1 MPTPD
6 ASQFTTLKKYTAIS
20 EAAISSAGTKI
31 SRFYSTYVPTF
42 LSTKTL
48 FLPSA
53 NKDDKIAL
61 EIIPPPPPPPVLGNP
76 SVTTHSNDEYAYIF
90 PSNIIVNQTGGTS
103 FQWYMTIPNYTRIIT
118 LINGSQVI
126 TEGPLQWTLVCSG
139 ATTDTLAITSF
150 STNGVPV
157 GSYLLY
163 TYCVV
168 TNQFGSVTSS
178 TVNAVPTS

>member
-20 EAAISSAGTKI
+20 EVTISSAGTKI

-42 LSTKTL
+42 LSTKAL

-61 EIIPPPPPPPVLGNP
+61 GVIPIPPVLGSPNLF
-76 SVTTHSNDEYAYIF
+76 THSNDQYVYIF
-90 PSNIIVNQTGGTS
+90 PSNITVNQTGGTS
-103 FQWYMTIPNYTRIIT
+103 FQWYAQLNDNTQTRP
-118 LINGSQVI
+118 LIDGSQPVNNRTI
-126 TEGPLQWTLVCSG
+126 VCSG
-139 ATTDTLAITSF
+139 TTTGTLTITSLIT
-150 STNGVPV
+150 S
-157 GSYLLY
+157 GSPPALL
-163 TYCVV
+163 TLLIYCVV

-178 TVNAVPTS
+178 IAIAVPTG

>member
-20 EAAISSAGTKI
+20 ETAISSAGTKI

-42 LSTKTL
+42 LSTRTL

-61 EIIPPPPPPPVLGNP
+61 GIIPLPPVLGSPNLF
-76 SVTTHSNDEYAYIF
+76 THSNDEYVYIF
-90 PSNIIVNQTGGTS
+90 PSDTTVNQTGGTS
-103 FQWYMTIPNYTRIIT
+103 FQWYARGLNETQMRP

-126 TEGPLQWTLVCSG
+126 DQRTIVCSG
-139 ATTDTLAITSF
+139 TTTGTLTITSL
-150 STNGVPV
+150 SIGYSQPAQ
-157 GSYLLY
+157 Y
-163 TYCVV
+163 TLIIYCVV
-168 TNQFGSVTSS
+168 TNQGGSVTSS
-178 TVNAVPTS
+178 IAVAVPTS